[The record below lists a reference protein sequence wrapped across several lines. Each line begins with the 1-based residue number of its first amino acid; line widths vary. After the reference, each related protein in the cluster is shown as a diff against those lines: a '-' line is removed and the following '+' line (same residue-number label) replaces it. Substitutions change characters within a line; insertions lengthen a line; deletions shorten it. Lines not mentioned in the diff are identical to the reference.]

1 MVHDEEDGFQMR
13 HPVSRAFD
21 MHWRAYAASPLPG
34 TSRAADSAL
43 APWTD
48 HYMVLTVT
56 RAGAQVRSAGSNV
69 NRMIARSIVGQ
80 PFAWLFREQDRAD
93 LERVIASVASERV
106 ACLVAA
112 GGPGHPS
119 EADDVEIV
127 FAPLPDQSV
136 GATFAVLNVQA
147 GETQIRGDL
156 SMTAIRYLHPDR
168 VTGSSGRL
176 SRPQSLPLATARQQG
191 ARLRLVQGGR
201 T

>member
-1 MVHDEEDGFQMR
+1 MR

-34 TSRAADSAL
+34 ASRAAASTV

-48 HYMVLTVT
+48 HYMVLTVA
-56 RAGAQVRSAGSNV
+56 RGGAQVRSAGSNV
-69 NRMIARSIVGQ
+69 NRMIARSIIGQ

-93 LERVIASVASERV
+93 LERVIASVISDRV

-119 EADDVEIV
+119 QADDVEIV

-136 GATFAVLNVQA
+136 GATFAVLNLQA

-156 SMTAIRYLHPDR
+156 SITAIRYLHPDR
-168 VTGSSGRL
+168 VAAFPGR
-176 SRPQSLPLATARQQG
+176 SAHPQSLSLATARRQG
-191 ARLRLVQGGR
+191 AKLRLVQGGKS
-201 T
+201 